1 MSLKDLLHDEKK
13 VNNIKIKVLE
23 IEGNHMVVGDQS
35 SLGICSTHDANFKNL
50 AKGNCYMILKPIK
63 QDENTFVP
71 NEKLKPIKVDA
82 FSLSSKAKDVQKL
95 VNLVRTK
102 YPQEANVRSNVTDN
116 LQTFQEILQVPS
128 KSEIKTISVKV
139 ISISKDIAGIYGT
152 YNIGKIKDKTAEKL
166 DINLYNK
173 QVRQNFKRGEII
185 ELKNVKVTEYMKA
198 GEKVQRFATTARSSA
213 HKCSP
218 EIERLFKNVPV
229 GDEREQ
235 GIVLAINDIFS
246 YLSCS
251 KCWKKTN
258 ENDESCICGNT
269 EDIKLID
276 FYCQFYILLAKND
289 NVKVVQT
296 FRRQTCINPESDNHE
311 ALQKTL
317 DDKFVNKS
325 FTFEWNNNIDNE
337 DSKMVEIINHDVHTR
352 EKT

>member
-1 MSLKDLLHDEKK
+1 MKKK

-23 IEGNHMVVGDQS
+23 IEGNYMVVGDQS

-50 AKGNCYMILKPIK
+50 DKGNCYIILKPIK

-128 KSEIKTISVKV
+128 KSEIKTLFVKV
-139 ISISKDIAGIYGT
+139 ISISKDIAWIYGT
-152 YNIGKIKDKTAEKL
+152 NNIGKIKDKTAEKL

-173 QVRQNFKRGEII
+173 QVTQNFKRGEII

-213 HKCSP
+213 HKCSH
-218 EIERLFKNVPV
+218 EIERLFENVPV

-235 GIVLAINDIFS
+235 GIVLAVNDIFS

-258 ENDESCICGNT
+258 ENAESCICGNT

-296 FRRQTCINPESDNHE
+296 FRRQTGINPESDNHE

-325 FTFEWNNNIDNE
+325 FTFEWNNNIDND
-337 DSKMVEIINHDVHTR
+337 DSKMVEI
-352 EKT
+352 KKS